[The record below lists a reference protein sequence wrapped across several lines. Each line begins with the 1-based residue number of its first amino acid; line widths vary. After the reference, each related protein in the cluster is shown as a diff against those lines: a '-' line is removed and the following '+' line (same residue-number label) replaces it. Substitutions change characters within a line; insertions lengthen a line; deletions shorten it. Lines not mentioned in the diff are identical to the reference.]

1 MQTVMKA
8 AVLLAVL
15 SAAACDRQRVKETP
29 PTEPVI
35 VERLVPV
42 KPVLD
47 PKLFVVPDDP
57 YPYPLDT
64 VGAVDVG
71 SRVYRHWFMLL
82 RDRLRL
88 IEKEIAREP

>member
-8 AVLLAVL
+8 AALCAVLLV
-15 SAAACDRQRVKETP
+15 AACDRQRVKEVP

-42 KPVLD
+42 KPTLD

-57 YPYPLDT
+57 
-64 VGAVDVG
+64 
-71 SRVYRHWFMLL
+71 
-82 RDRLRL
+82 
-88 IEKEIAREP
+88 